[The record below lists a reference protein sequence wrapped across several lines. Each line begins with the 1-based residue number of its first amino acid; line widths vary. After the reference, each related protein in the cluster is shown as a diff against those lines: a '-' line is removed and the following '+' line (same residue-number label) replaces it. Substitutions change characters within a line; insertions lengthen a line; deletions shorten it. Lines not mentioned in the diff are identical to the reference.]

1 MTPSDSAGATSAPIR
16 KRPKRLW
23 AAALMNIAIAL
34 LSLTMLTLIIARPEL
49 HERMGTSS
57 AGLALA
63 VFLGVALIASS
74 ALALLGKPW
83 ARWLMLAAAAVYYGT
98 LVVQN
103 LQLMSTPDLAEPF
116 RQKLVTN
123 VGRSLLELAINAW
136 ALLSLKTRRYF
147 SRSPNQA
154 ASSPHIGEVAA
165 AESNG

>member
-123 VGRSLLELAINAW
+123 IGRSLLELAINAW
-136 ALLSLKTRRYF
+136 ALLSWKTRRYF
-147 SRSPNQA
+147 NQSPNQA
-154 ASSPHIGEVAA
+154 ASPPHLGEDAA

>member
-1 MTPSDSAGATSAPIR
+1 MTQSDSAGATSAPIR

-49 HERMGTSS
+49 REQMGTSS
-57 AGLALA
+57 ASLALA
-63 VFLGVALIASS
+63 VFLGIALIASS

-98 LVVQN
+98 LIVQN
-103 LQLMSTPDLAEPF
+103 LQLMSTPDMTELF
-116 RQKLVTN
+116 RQKLITN
-123 VGRSLLELAINAW
+123 AGRSLLELAINAW
-136 ALLSLKTRRYF
+136 ALLSAKTRRYF
-147 SRSPNQA
+147 DWSPDAA
-154 ASSPHIGEVAA
+154 ASLHQRSDDSA

>member
-1 MTPSDSAGATSAPIR
+1 MTQSDSAGATSAPIR

-154 ASSPHIGEVAA
+154 ASPPHLGEDAA